1 MASYLTSRNSEGRRK
16 KMTRLMKS
24 KDKVEVRGRMGNRQL
39 EGKMK
44 RMKLKEGMPTFTK
57 AEEHLLL
64 SLKKVDQLI
73 RGV

>member
-1 MASYLTSRNSEGRRK
+1 MASYLTSRNSEGKRK

-24 KDKVEVRGRMGNRQL
+24 KDKVEVRGRMDNKQL

-44 RMKLKEGMPTFTK
+44 RMKLKVGMPIFTK
-57 AEEHLLL
+57 AEEPLLL